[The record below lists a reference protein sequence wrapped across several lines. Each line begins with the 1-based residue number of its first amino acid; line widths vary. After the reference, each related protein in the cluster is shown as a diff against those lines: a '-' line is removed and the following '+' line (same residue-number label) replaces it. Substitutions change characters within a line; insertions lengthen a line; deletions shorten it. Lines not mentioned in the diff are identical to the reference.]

1 MSAKLR
7 LTAWFT
13 LMMLLLCAA
22 TLTFV
27 FVING
32 SAVADDPQSQL
43 IARVDKNA
51 RKVEFEDGR
60 FEWEDLKFYRQGV
73 SCWVCDETG
82 AYLQG
87 VRPEGLPELTP
98 ENGALRTVS
107 GEDGQFYMYDVY
119 VDMDVTGLWI
129 RGVISTESRSG
140 VMHTI
145 NILTAVLLP
154 CLLVVTVA
162 GGWGIAH
169 LTFRPMEQIIGAA
182 DAINDDRDLS
192 ARIGL
197 KKGPVEM
204 RRLSRSFDS
213 LFARL
218 EKSFH
223 AERQFTS
230 DASHE
235 LRTPITVILAECDRA
250 RRKCQTRE
258 DFLQSIGVIEEQG
271 RHMSQLVQELLG
283 LTRLQQGTTRYPLQR
298 ADVSGFVTACC
309 EEFLPA
315 DDRGIT
321 LSTDIQP
328 EVQATFN
335 PSLLQRAVYNLLQN
349 AYKYGKPGGHITVTL
364 RAAGHGAALSVADD
378 GIGIAPEDQEKIWQR
393 FWQADPSRGE
403 DGGSGLG
410 LSMVQEIAAFHGGRA
425 TVDSTPGQGSTFTIT
440 LPKR

>member
-87 VRPEGLPELTP
+87 VRPEGLPELMP

-197 KKGPVEM
+197 KKGPIEM

-250 RRKCQTRE
+250 RRKCQTKE

-271 RHMSQLVQELLG
+271 QHMSQLVQELLG

-321 LSTDIQP
+321 LTTDIQP

-364 RAAGHGAALSVADD
+364 REAGHGAALSVADD
-378 GIGIAPEDQEKIWQR
+378 GVGIAPGDQEKIWQR
-393 FWQADPSRGE
+393 FWQADPSRSE

>member
-107 GEDGQFYMYDVY
+107 GEDGQYYMYDVY

-197 KKGPVEM
+197 KKGPIEM

-258 DFLQSIGVIEEQG
+258 DFFQSIGVIEEQG
-271 RHMSQLVQELLG
+271 QHMSQLVQELLG

-321 LSTDIQP
+321 LTTDIQP

-364 RAAGHGAALSVADD
+364 REAGHGAALSVADD

-393 FWQADPSRGE
+393 FWQADPSRSE

>member
-43 IARVDKNA
+43 IDRVDKNA
-51 RKVEFEDGR
+51 RDVEFENGR
-60 FEWEDLKFYRQGV
+60 FEWEDLKFYRRGV
-73 SCWVCDETG
+73 SCWVCDEDG
-82 AYLQG
+82 AFLQG
-87 VRPEGLPELTP
+87 VRPDGLPELP
-98 ENGALRTVS
+98 PQDGALRTVS
-107 GEDGQFYMYDVY
+107 GGDGHYYMYDVY
-119 VDMDVTGLWI
+119 VDMDVTGLWV

-197 KKGPVEM
+197 KKGPIEM

-250 RRKCQTRE
+250 RRKCETKE
-258 DFLQSIGVIEEQG
+258 DFLQSIAVIEEQG
-271 RHMSQLVQELLG
+271 QHMSRLVQELLG

-321 LSTDIQP
+321 LTTDIQP

-364 RAAGHGAALSVADD
+364 REAGHGAALSVADD

-393 FWQADPSRGE
+393 FWQADPSRSE

-440 LPKR
+440 LPRR

>member
-13 LMMLLLCAA
+13 LMMMLLCAA

-27 FVING
+27 FVVNG
-32 SAVADDPQSQL
+32 AAVADDPQSQL
-43 IARVDKNA
+43 IDRVDKNA
-51 RKVEFEDGR
+51 RDVEFENGR
-60 FEWEDLKFYRQGV
+60 FEWEDLKFYRRGV
-73 SCWVCDETG
+73 SCWVCDESGTF
-82 AYLQG
+82 LQG
-87 VRPEGLPELTP
+87 VRPDGLPELPP

-197 KKGPVEM
+197 KKGPIEM

-250 RRKCQTRE
+250 RRKCETKE
-258 DFLQSIGVIEEQG
+258 DFLQSIAVIEEQG
-271 RHMSQLVQELLG
+271 QHMSQLVQELLG
-283 LTRLQQGTTRYPLQR
+283 LTRLQQGTSRYPLQR
-298 ADVSGFVTACC
+298 ADASGFVTACC

-321 LSTDIQP
+321 LTTDIQP

-364 RAAGHGAALSVADD
+364 REAGHGAALSVADD

-410 LSMVQEIAAFHGGRA
+410 LSMVQEIAAFHGGHA

-440 LPKR
+440 LPRR

>member
-27 FVING
+27 FVVNG
-32 SAVADDPQSQL
+32 AAVADDPQSQL

-51 RKVEFEDGR
+51 RDVEFENGR
-60 FEWEDLKFYRQGV
+60 FEWEDLKFYRRGV
-73 SCWVCDETG
+73 SCWVCDESGTF
-82 AYLQG
+82 LQG
-87 VRPEGLPELTP
+87 VRPDGLPELPP

-119 VDMDVTGLWI
+119 VDMDVTGLWV

-197 KKGPVEM
+197 KRGPVEM

-250 RRKCQTRE
+250 RRKCETKE
-258 DFLQSIGVIEEQG
+258 DFLQSITVIEEQG
-271 RHMSQLVQELLG
+271 QRMSHLVQELLG
-283 LTRLQQGTTRYPLQR
+283 LTRLQQGTTRYPLQK
-298 ADVSGFVTACC
+298 ADLSSFAAACC
-309 EEFLPA
+309 EEFMPA

-321 LSTDIQP
+321 LTTDIQP

-335 PSLLQRAVYNLLQN
+335 PSLMQRALYNLLQN
-349 AYKYGKPGGHITVTL
+349 AYKYGRPGGHITVTV
-364 RAAGHGAALSVADD
+364 RPEGRGAAISVADD
-378 GIGIAPEDQEKIWQR
+378 GIGIDKADQDKIWQR

-410 LSMVQEIAAFHGGRA
+410 LSMVQEITLFHGGQA
-425 TVDSTPGQGSTFTIT
+425 TVDSTPGQGSTFTLT
-440 LPKR
+440 LPK

>member
-13 LMMLLLCAA
+13 LMMMLLCAA

-27 FVING
+27 FVVNG
-32 SAVADDPQSQL
+32 AAVADDPQSQL
-43 IARVDKNA
+43 IDRVDKNA
-51 RKVEFEDGR
+51 RDVEFENGR
-60 FEWEDLKFYRQGV
+60 FEWEDLKFYRRGV
-73 SCWVCDETG
+73 SCWVCDESGTF
-82 AYLQG
+82 LQG
-87 VRPEGLPELTP
+87 VRPDGLPELPP

-197 KKGPVEM
+197 KKGPIEM

-250 RRKCQTRE
+250 RRKCETKE
-258 DFLQSIGVIEEQG
+258 DFLQSIAVIEEQG
-271 RHMSQLVQELLG
+271 QHMSQLVQELLG

-298 ADVSGFVTACC
+298 ADFSGFVTACC
-309 EEFLPA
+309 EEFVPA

-321 LSTDIQP
+321 LTTDIQP

-364 RAAGHGAALSVADD
+364 REAGHGAALSVADD

-393 FWQADPSRGE
+393 FWQADPSRSE

-440 LPKR
+440 LPRR

>member
-27 FVING
+27 FVVNG
-32 SAVADDPQSQL
+32 RAVADDPQSQL

-51 RKVEFEDGR
+51 RDVEFENGR
-60 FEWEDLKFYRQGV
+60 FEWEDLKFYRRGV
-73 SCWVCDETG
+73 SCWVCDESG
-82 AYLQG
+82 AFLEG
-87 VRPEGLPELTP
+87 VRPDGLPELPP
-98 ENGALRTVS
+98 EDGALRTVS
-107 GEDGQFYMYDVY
+107 GGDGPYYMYDVY
-119 VDMDVTGLWI
+119 VDMDVTGLWV

-197 KKGPVEM
+197 KKGPIEM

-250 RRKCQTRE
+250 KRKCETKE

-271 RHMSQLVQELLG
+271 QHMSQLVQELLG

-335 PSLLQRAVYNLLQN
+335 LSLLQRAVYNLLQN

>member
-27 FVING
+27 FVVNG
-32 SAVADDPQSQL
+32 AAVADDPQSQL

-60 FEWEDLKFYRQGV
+60 FEWEDLKFYRKGV
-73 SCWVCDETG
+73 SCWVCDESG
-82 AYLQG
+82 AFLQG
-87 VRPEGLPELTP
+87 VRPEGLPELPP
-98 ENGALRTVS
+98 EDGALRTVS
-107 GEDGQFYMYDVY
+107 GGDGSYYMYDVY
-119 VDMDVTGLWI
+119 VDMNVTGLWV
-129 RGVISTESRSG
+129 RGVISTESSSG

-197 KKGPVEM
+197 KRGPVEM

-250 RRKCQTRE
+250 RRKCETKE

-271 RHMSQLVQELLG
+271 QRMSHLVQELLG
-283 LTRLQQGTTRYPLQR
+283 LTRLQQGTTRYPLQK
-298 ADVSGFVTACC
+298 ADLSGFAAACC
-309 EEFLPA
+309 EEFMPA

-321 LSTDIQP
+321 LTTDIQP

-335 PSLLQRAVYNLLQN
+335 PSLMQRALYNLLQN
-349 AYKYGKPGGHITVTL
+349 AYKYGKPGGHITVTV
-364 RAAGHGAALSVADD
+364 RSEGRGAAISVADD
-378 GIGIAPEDQEKIWQR
+378 GIGIDKADQDKIWQR

-410 LSMVQEIAAFHGGRA
+410 LSMVQEIALFHGGQA
-425 TVDSTPGQGSTFTIT
+425 TVDSTPGQGSTFTLT
-440 LPKR
+440 LPK

>member
-13 LMMLLLCAA
+13 LMMMLLCAA

-27 FVING
+27 FVVNG
-32 SAVADDPQSQL
+32 AAVADDPQSQL
-43 IARVDKNA
+43 VARVDKNA
-51 RKVEFEDGR
+51 RKVEFENGR
-60 FEWEDLKFYRQGV
+60 FEWEDLKFYRKGV
-73 SCWVCDETG
+73 SCWVCDESG

-87 VRPEGLPELTP
+87 VRPEGLPELP
-98 ENGALRTVS
+98 PKDGALRTVS
-107 GEDGQFYMYDVY
+107 NGDGQYYMYDVY
-119 VDMDVTGLWI
+119 VDMDVTGLWV
-129 RGVISTESRSG
+129 RGVISTESSSG

-169 LTFRPMEQIIGAA
+169 LTFRPMERIIGAA

-197 KKGPVEM
+197 KHGPVEM
-204 RRLSRSFDS
+204 RRLSHSFDS

-250 RRKCQTRE
+250 KRKCETKE
-258 DFLQSIGVIEEQG
+258 DFLQSITVIEEQG
-271 RHMSQLVQELLG
+271 QRMSHLVQELLG
-283 LTRLQQGTTRYPLQR
+283 LTRLQQGTARYPLQR
-298 ADVSGFVTACC
+298 ADLSGFAAACC
-309 EEFLPA
+309 EEFVPA

-321 LSTDIQP
+321 LTTDIQP

-335 PSLLQRAVYNLLQN
+335 PSLMQRALYNLLQN
-349 AYKYGKPGGHITVTL
+349 AYKYGKSGGHITVTV
-364 RAAGHGAALSVADD
+364 RPSGKGAAISVADD
-378 GIGIAPEDQEKIWQR
+378 GIGIDKADQDKIWQR
-393 FWQADPSRGE
+393 FWQADPSRSE

-410 LSMVQEIAAFHGGRA
+410 LSMVQEIALFHGGQA
-425 TVDSTPGQGSTFTIT
+425 TVDSTSGQGSTFTVT
-440 LPKR
+440 LPQ

>member
-27 FVING
+27 FVVNG
-32 SAVADDPQSQL
+32 AAVADDPQSQL
-43 IARVDKNA
+43 IDRVDKNA
-51 RKVEFEDGR
+51 RDVEFENGR
-60 FEWEDLKFYRQGV
+60 FEWEDLKFYRRGV
-73 SCWVCDETG
+73 SCWVCDENG
-82 AYLQG
+82 AFLQG
-87 VRPEGLPELTP
+87 VRPDGLQELPPED
-98 ENGALRTVS
+98 GVLRTVS
-107 GEDGQFYMYDVY
+107 GADGQYYMYDVY

-129 RGVISTESRSG
+129 RGVISTGSRSG

-197 KKGPVEM
+197 KKGPIEM

-250 RRKCQTRE
+250 RRKCETKE

-271 RHMSQLVQELLG
+271 QHMSRLVQELLG

-321 LSTDIQP
+321 LTTDIQP

-364 RAAGHGAALSVADD
+364 REAGHGAALSVADD
-378 GIGIAPEDQEKIWQR
+378 GTGIAPEDQEKIWQR

-425 TVDSTPGQGSTFTIT
+425 AVDSTPGEGSTFTIT
-440 LPKR
+440 LPRR

>member
-27 FVING
+27 FVVNG

-43 IARVDKNA
+43 IARVDRNA
-51 RKVEFEDGR
+51 RKVEFENGR
-60 FEWEDLKFYRQGV
+60 FEWEDLKFYRRGV
-73 SCWVCDETG
+73 SCWVCDEDG
-82 AYLQG
+82 AFLQG
-87 VRPEGLPELTP
+87 VRPDGLPELPP
-98 ENGALRTVS
+98 EDGALRTVS
-107 GEDGQFYMYDVY
+107 GRDGPYYMYDVY

-197 KKGPVEM
+197 KKGPIEM

-250 RRKCQTRE
+250 KRKCETKE

-271 RHMSQLVQELLG
+271 QHMSQLVQELLG

-298 ADVSGFVTACC
+298 ADVSGFVTSCC
-309 EEFLPA
+309 EDFLPA

-321 LSTDIQP
+321 LTTDIQP

-364 RAAGHGAALSVADD
+364 REAGHGAALSVADD

-425 TVDSTPGQGSTFTIT
+425 TVDSAPGQGSTFTIT
-440 LPKR
+440 LPRR

>member
-27 FVING
+27 FVVNG
-32 SAVADDPQSQL
+32 AAVADDPQSQL

-51 RKVEFEDGR
+51 RDVEFENGR
-60 FEWEDLKFYRQGV
+60 FEWEDLKFYRRGV
-73 SCWVCDETG
+73 SCWVCDEDG
-82 AYLQG
+82 AFLQG
-87 VRPEGLPELTP
+87 VRPDGLPELPP
-98 ENGALRTVS
+98 EDGALRTVS
-107 GEDGQFYMYDVY
+107 GGDGPYYMYDVY
-119 VDMDVTGLWI
+119 VDMDVTGLWV

-197 KKGPVEM
+197 KRGPVEM

-250 RRKCQTRE
+250 RRKCETKE
-258 DFLQSIGVIEEQG
+258 DFLQSITVIEEQG
-271 RHMSQLVQELLG
+271 QRMSHLVQELLG
-283 LTRLQQGTTRYPLQR
+283 LTRLQQGTTRYPLQK
-298 ADVSGFVTACC
+298 ADLSGFAAACC
-309 EEFLPA
+309 EEFMPA

-321 LSTDIQP
+321 LTTDIQP

-335 PSLLQRAVYNLLQN
+335 PSLMQRALYNLLQN
-349 AYKYGKPGGHITVTL
+349 AYKYGKPGGHITVTV
-364 RAAGHGAALSVADD
+364 RPEGRGAAISVADD
-378 GIGIAPEDQEKIWQR
+378 GIGIDKVDQDKIWQR

-410 LSMVQEIAAFHGGRA
+410 LSMVQEIALFHGGQA
-425 TVDSTPGQGSTFTIT
+425 TVDSTPGQGSTFTLT
-440 LPKR
+440 LPK

>member
-27 FVING
+27 FVVNG
-32 SAVADDPQSQL
+32 AAVADDPQSQL

-51 RKVEFEDGR
+51 RDVEFENGR
-60 FEWEDLKFYRQGV
+60 FEWEDLKFYRRGV
-73 SCWVCDETG
+73 SCWVCDESG
-82 AYLQG
+82 AFLEG
-87 VRPEGLPELTP
+87 VQPEGLPELP
-98 ENGALRTVS
+98 PQDGALRTVS
-107 GEDGQFYMYDVY
+107 GEDGQYYMYDVY

-197 KKGPVEM
+197 KRGPVEM

-250 RRKCQTRE
+250 RRKCETKE
-258 DFLQSIGVIEEQG
+258 DFLQSITVIEEQG
-271 RHMSQLVQELLG
+271 QRMSHLVQELLG
-283 LTRLQQGTTRYPLQR
+283 LTRLQQGTTRYPLQK
-298 ADVSGFVTACC
+298 ADLSGFAAVCC
-309 EEFLPA
+309 EEFMPA

-321 LSTDIQP
+321 LTTDIQP

-335 PSLLQRAVYNLLQN
+335 PSLMQRALYNLLQN
-349 AYKYGKPGGHITVTL
+349 AYKYGRPGGHITVTV
-364 RAAGHGAALSVADD
+364 RPEGRGAAISVADD
-378 GIGIAPEDQEKIWQR
+378 GIGIDKADQDKIWQR

-410 LSMVQEIAAFHGGRA
+410 LSMVQEITLFHGGQA
-425 TVDSTPGQGSTFTIT
+425 TVDSTPGQGSTFTLT
-440 LPKR
+440 LPK

>member
-27 FVING
+27 FVVNG
-32 SAVADDPQSQL
+32 AAVADDPQSQL
-43 IARVDKNA
+43 IDRVDKNA
-51 RKVEFEDGR
+51 RDVEFENGR
-60 FEWEDLKFYRQGV
+60 FEWEDLKFYRRGV
-73 SCWVCDETG
+73 SCWVCDESG
-82 AYLQG
+82 AFLEG
-87 VRPEGLPELTP
+87 VQPEGLPELP
-98 ENGALRTVS
+98 PQDGALRTVS
-107 GEDGQFYMYDVY
+107 GGDGPYYMYDVY
-119 VDMDVTGLWI
+119 VDMDVTGLWV

-197 KKGPVEM
+197 KKGPIEM

-250 RRKCQTRE
+250 KRKCETKE

-271 RHMSQLVQELLG
+271 QHMSQLVQELLG

>member
-13 LMMLLLCAA
+13 LMMMLLCAA

-27 FVING
+27 FVVNG
-32 SAVADDPQSQL
+32 AAVADDPQSQL
-43 IARVDKNA
+43 IDRVDKNA
-51 RKVEFEDGR
+51 RDVEFENGR
-60 FEWEDLKFYRQGV
+60 FEWEDLKFYRRGV
-73 SCWVCDETG
+73 SCWVCDESGTF
-82 AYLQG
+82 LQG
-87 VRPEGLPELTP
+87 VRPDGLPELPP

-197 KKGPVEM
+197 KKGPIEM

-250 RRKCQTRE
+250 RRKCETKE
-258 DFLQSIGVIEEQG
+258 DFLQSIAVIEEQG
-271 RHMSQLVQELLG
+271 QHMSQLVQELLG
-283 LTRLQQGTTRYPLQR
+283 LTRLQQGTSRYPLQR
-298 ADVSGFVTACC
+298 ADASGFVTACC

-321 LSTDIQP
+321 LTTDIQP

-364 RAAGHGAALSVADD
+364 REAGHGAALSVADD

-393 FWQADPSRGE
+393 FWQADPSRSE

-440 LPKR
+440 LPRR

>member
-73 SCWVCDETG
+73 SCWVCDGTG

-107 GEDGQFYMYDVY
+107 GEDGQYYMYDVY

-197 KKGPVEM
+197 KKGPIEM

-271 RHMSQLVQELLG
+271 QHMSQLVQELLG

-298 ADVSGFVTACC
+298 ADVSSFVTACC

-315 DDRGIT
+315 DDRGIILT
-321 LSTDIQP
+321 TDIQP

-364 RAAGHGAALSVADD
+364 REAGHGAALSVADD

-393 FWQADPSRGE
+393 FWQADPSRSE

>member
-27 FVING
+27 FVVNG
-32 SAVADDPQSQL
+32 AAVADDPQSQL
-43 IARVDKNA
+43 IDRVDKNA
-51 RKVEFEDGR
+51 RDVEFENGR
-60 FEWEDLKFYRQGV
+60 FEWEDLKFYRRGV

-82 AYLQG
+82 TFLQG
-87 VRPEGLPELTP
+87 VRPDGLPELPP
-98 ENGALRTVS
+98 EDGALRTVS
-107 GEDGQFYMYDVY
+107 GEDGQYYMYDVY

-145 NILTAVLLP
+145 NVLTAVLLP

-197 KKGPVEM
+197 KKGPIEM

-250 RRKCQTRE
+250 KRKCETKE
-258 DFLQSIGVIEEQG
+258 DFLQSIAVIEEQG
-271 RHMSQLVQELLG
+271 QHMSQLVQELLG

-315 DDRGIT
+315 YDRGIT
-321 LSTDIQP
+321 LTTDIQP

-364 RAAGHGAALSVADD
+364 REAGHGAALSVADD

-393 FWQADPSRGE
+393 FWQADPSRSE

-410 LSMVQEIAAFHGGRA
+410 LSMVQEIAAFHGGHA

>member
-13 LMMLLLCAA
+13 LMMMLLCAA

-27 FVING
+27 FVVNG
-32 SAVADDPQSQL
+32 AAVADDPQSQL
-43 IARVDKNA
+43 IDRVDKNA
-51 RKVEFEDGR
+51 RDVEFENGR
-60 FEWEDLKFYRQGV
+60 FEWEDLKFYRRGV
-73 SCWVCDETG
+73 SCWVCDESGTF
-82 AYLQG
+82 LQG
-87 VRPEGLPELTP
+87 VRPDGLPELPP

-197 KKGPVEM
+197 KKGPIEM

-250 RRKCQTRE
+250 RRKCETKE
-258 DFLQSIGVIEEQG
+258 DFLQSIAVIEEQG
-271 RHMSQLVQELLG
+271 QHMSQLVQELLG

-309 EEFLPA
+309 EEFVPA

-321 LSTDIQP
+321 LTTDIQP

-364 RAAGHGAALSVADD
+364 REAGHGAALSVADD

-393 FWQADPSRGE
+393 FWQADPSRSE

-440 LPKR
+440 LPRR

>member
-197 KKGPVEM
+197 KKGPIEM

-271 RHMSQLVQELLG
+271 QHMSQLVQELLG

-298 ADVSGFVTACC
+298 ADVSSFVTACC

-315 DDRGIT
+315 DDRGIILT
-321 LSTDIQP
+321 TDIQP

-364 RAAGHGAALSVADD
+364 REAGHGAALSVADD

-393 FWQADPSRGE
+393 FWQADPSRSE

-425 TVDSTPGQGSTFTIT
+425 TVDSAPGQGSTFTIT

>member
-197 KKGPVEM
+197 KKGPIEM

-271 RHMSQLVQELLG
+271 QHMSQLVQELLG

-298 ADVSGFVTACC
+298 ADVSSFVTACC

-321 LSTDIQP
+321 LTTDIQP

-364 RAAGHGAALSVADD
+364 REAGHGAALSVADD

-393 FWQADPSRGE
+393 FWQADPSRSE

>member
-1 MSAKLR
+1 M
-7 LTAWFT
+7 
-13 LMMLLLCAA
+13 
-22 TLTFV
+22 
-27 FVING
+27 
-32 SAVADDPQSQL
+32 
-43 IARVDKNA
+43 DKNA
-51 RKVEFEDGR
+51 RDVEFENGR
-60 FEWEDLKFYRQGV
+60 FEWEDLKFYRRGV
-73 SCWVCDETG
+73 SCWVCDESG
-82 AYLQG
+82 AFLEG
-87 VRPEGLPELTP
+87 VQPEGLPELP
-98 ENGALRTVS
+98 PQDGALRTVS
-107 GEDGQFYMYDVY
+107 GGDGQYYMYDVY

-129 RGVISTESRSG
+129 RGVISTESRSR

-197 KKGPVEM
+197 KRGPVEM

-250 RRKCQTRE
+250 RRKCETKE
-258 DFLQSIGVIEEQG
+258 DFLQSITVIEEQG
-271 RHMSQLVQELLG
+271 QRMSHLVQELLG
-283 LTRLQQGTTRYPLQR
+283 LTRLQQGTTRYPLQK
-298 ADVSGFVTACC
+298 ADLSSFAAACC
-309 EEFLPA
+309 EEFMPA

-321 LSTDIQP
+321 LTTDIQP

-335 PSLLQRAVYNLLQN
+335 PSLMQRALYNLLQN
-349 AYKYGKPGGHITVTL
+349 AYKYGRPGGHITVTV
-364 RAAGHGAALSVADD
+364 RPEGRGAAISVADD
-378 GIGIAPEDQEKIWQR
+378 GIGIDKADQDKIWQR

-410 LSMVQEIAAFHGGRA
+410 LSMVQEIALFHGGQA
-425 TVDSTPGQGSTFTIT
+425 TVDSTPGQGSTFTLT
-440 LPKR
+440 LPK

>member
-27 FVING
+27 FVVNG
-32 SAVADDPQSQL
+32 AAVADDPQSQL

-51 RKVEFEDGR
+51 RDVEFENGR
-60 FEWEDLKFYRQGV
+60 FEWEDLKFYRRGV
-73 SCWVCDETG
+73 SCWVCDESG
-82 AYLQG
+82 AFLEG
-87 VRPEGLPELTP
+87 VQPEGLPELP
-98 ENGALRTVS
+98 PQDGALRTVS
-107 GEDGQFYMYDVY
+107 GEDGQYYMYDVY

-197 KKGPVEM
+197 KQGPVEM

-250 RRKCQTRE
+250 RRKCETKE
-258 DFLQSIGVIEEQG
+258 DFLQSITVIEEQG
-271 RHMSQLVQELLG
+271 QRMSHLVQELLG
-283 LTRLQQGTTRYPLQR
+283 LTRLQQGTTRYPLQK
-298 ADVSGFVTACC
+298 ADLSGFAAACC
-309 EEFLPA
+309 EEFMPA

-321 LSTDIQP
+321 LTTDIQP

-335 PSLLQRAVYNLLQN
+335 PSLMQRALYNLLQN
-349 AYKYGKPGGHITVTL
+349 AYKYGRPGGHITVTV
-364 RAAGHGAALSVADD
+364 RPEGRGAAISVADD
-378 GIGIAPEDQEKIWQR
+378 GIGIDKADQDKIWQR

-410 LSMVQEIAAFHGGRA
+410 LYMVQEITLFHGGQA
-425 TVDSTPGQGSTFTIT
+425 TVDSTPGQGSTFTLT
-440 LPKR
+440 LPK

>member
-27 FVING
+27 FVVNG
-32 SAVADDPQSQL
+32 AAVADDPQSQL
-43 IARVDKNA
+43 IDRVDKNA
-51 RKVEFEDGR
+51 RDVEFENGR
-60 FEWEDLKFYRQGV
+60 FEWEDLKFYRRGV

-87 VRPEGLPELTP
+87 VRPDGLPELP
-98 ENGALRTVS
+98 PQDGALRTVS
-107 GEDGQFYMYDVY
+107 GGDGPYYMYDVY
-119 VDMDVTGLWI
+119 VDMDVTGLWV
-129 RGVISTESRSG
+129 RGVISTGSRSG

-197 KKGPVEM
+197 KKGPIEM

-250 RRKCQTRE
+250 RRKCETKE

-271 RHMSQLVQELLG
+271 QHMSRLVQELLG
-283 LTRLQQGTTRYPLQR
+283 LTRLQQGTTRDPLQR

-321 LSTDIQP
+321 LTTDIQP

-364 RAAGHGAALSVADD
+364 REAGHGAALSVADD

-425 TVDSTPGQGSTFTIT
+425 TVDSAPGQGSTFTIT
-440 LPKR
+440 LPRR

>member
-27 FVING
+27 FVVNG

-43 IARVDKNA
+43 IARVDRNA
-51 RKVEFEDGR
+51 RKVEFENGR
-60 FEWEDLKFYRQGV
+60 FEWEDLKFYRRGV
-73 SCWVCDETG
+73 SCWVCDADG
-82 AYLQG
+82 AFLQG
-87 VRPEGLPELTP
+87 VRPDGLPELPP
-98 ENGALRTVS
+98 EDGALRTVS
-107 GEDGQFYMYDVY
+107 GGDGPYYMYDVY

-129 RGVISTESRSG
+129 RGVISTGSRSG

-197 KKGPVEM
+197 KKGPIEM

-250 RRKCQTRE
+250 RRKCETKE
-258 DFLQSIGVIEEQG
+258 DFLQSIAVIEEQG
-271 RHMSQLVQELLG
+271 QHMSQLVQELLG

-298 ADVSGFVTACC
+298 ADVSGFVTSCC
-309 EEFLPA
+309 EDFLPA

-321 LSTDIQP
+321 LTTDIQP

>member
-27 FVING
+27 FVVNG

-43 IARVDKNA
+43 IARVDRNA
-51 RKVEFEDGR
+51 RKVEFENGR
-60 FEWEDLKFYRQGV
+60 FEWEDLKFYRRGV
-73 SCWVCDETG
+73 SCWVCDADG
-82 AYLQG
+82 AFLQG
-87 VRPEGLPELTP
+87 VRPDGLPELPP
-98 ENGALRTVS
+98 EDGALRTVS
-107 GEDGQFYMYDVY
+107 GGDGPYYMYDVY

-197 KKGPVEM
+197 KKGPIEM

-250 RRKCQTRE
+250 KRKCETKE

-271 RHMSQLVQELLG
+271 QHMSQLVQELLG
-283 LTRLQQGTTRYPLQR
+283 LTRLQQGTTRYPLQC
-298 ADVSGFVTACC
+298 ADVSGFATSCC
-309 EEFLPA
+309 EDFLPA

-425 TVDSTPGQGSTFTIT
+425 TVDSKPGQGSTFTIT

>member
-27 FVING
+27 FVVNG
-32 SAVADDPQSQL
+32 AAVADDPQSQL

-51 RKVEFEDGR
+51 RDVEFENGR
-60 FEWEDLKFYRQGV
+60 FEWEDLKFYRRGV
-73 SCWVCDETG
+73 SCWVCDESG
-82 AYLQG
+82 AFLEG
-87 VRPEGLPELTP
+87 VQPEGLPELP
-98 ENGALRTVS
+98 PQDGALRTVS
-107 GEDGQFYMYDVY
+107 GEDGQYYMYDVY

-197 KKGPVEM
+197 KQGPVEM

-250 RRKCQTRE
+250 RRKCETKE
-258 DFLQSIGVIEEQG
+258 DFLQSITVIEEQG
-271 RHMSQLVQELLG
+271 QRMSHLVQELLG
-283 LTRLQQGTTRYPLQR
+283 LTRLQQGTTRYPLQK
-298 ADVSGFVTACC
+298 ADLSGFAAACC
-309 EEFLPA
+309 EEFMPA

-321 LSTDIQP
+321 LTTDIQP

-335 PSLLQRAVYNLLQN
+335 PSLMQRALYNLLQN
-349 AYKYGKPGGHITVTL
+349 AYKYGRPGGHITVTV
-364 RAAGHGAALSVADD
+364 RPEGRGAAISVADD
-378 GIGIAPEDQEKIWQR
+378 GIGIDKADQDKIWQR

-410 LSMVQEIAAFHGGRA
+410 LSMVQEITLFHGGQA
-425 TVDSTPGQGSTFTIT
+425 TVDSTPGQGSTFTLT
-440 LPKR
+440 LPK

>member
-1 MSAKLR
+1 M
-7 LTAWFT
+7 
-13 LMMLLLCAA
+13 
-22 TLTFV
+22 
-27 FVING
+27 
-32 SAVADDPQSQL
+32 Q
-43 IARVDKNA
+43 
-51 RKVEFEDGR
+51 
-60 FEWEDLKFYRQGV
+60 
-73 SCWVCDETG
+73 
-82 AYLQG
+82 
-87 VRPEGLPELTP
+87 PEGLPELP
-98 ENGALRTVS
+98 PQDGALRTVS
-107 GEDGQFYMYDVY
+107 GGDGQYYMYDVY

-197 KKGPVEM
+197 KRGPVEM

-250 RRKCQTRE
+250 RRKCETKE
-258 DFLQSIGVIEEQG
+258 DFLQSITVIEEQG
-271 RHMSQLVQELLG
+271 QRMSHLVQELLG
-283 LTRLQQGTTRYPLQR
+283 LTRLQQGTTRYPLQK
-298 ADVSGFVTACC
+298 ADLSSFAAACC
-309 EEFLPA
+309 EEFMPA

-321 LSTDIQP
+321 LTTDIQP
-328 EVQATFN
+328 EVQTTFN
-335 PSLLQRAVYNLLQN
+335 PSLMQRALYNLLQN
-349 AYKYGKPGGHITVTL
+349 AYKYGKPGGHITVTV
-364 RAAGHGAALSVADD
+364 RPEGRGAAISVADD
-378 GIGIAPEDQEKIWQR
+378 GIGIDKVDQDKIWQR

-410 LSMVQEIAAFHGGRA
+410 LSMVQEITLFHGGQA
-425 TVDSTPGQGSTFTIT
+425 TVDSTPGQGSTFTLT
-440 LPKR
+440 LPK

>member
-271 RHMSQLVQELLG
+271 QHMSQLVQELLG

-309 EEFLPA
+309 EEFLPV

>member
-13 LMMLLLCAA
+13 LMMMLLCAA

-27 FVING
+27 FVVNG
-32 SAVADDPQSQL
+32 AAVADDPQSQL
-43 IARVDKNA
+43 IDRVDKNA
-51 RKVEFEDGR
+51 RDVEFENGR
-60 FEWEDLKFYRQGV
+60 FEWEDLKFYRRGV
-73 SCWVCDETG
+73 SCWVCDENG
-82 AYLQG
+82 AFLQG
-87 VRPEGLPELTP
+87 VRPDALPELPP
-98 ENGALRTVS
+98 EDGALRTVS
-107 GEDGQFYMYDVY
+107 GGDGQYYMYDVY
-119 VDMDVTGLWI
+119 VDMDVTGLWV
-129 RGVISTESRSG
+129 RGVISTGSRSG

-197 KKGPVEM
+197 KKGPIEM

-250 RRKCQTRE
+250 RRKCETKE

-271 RHMSQLVQELLG
+271 QHMSRLV
-283 LTRLQQGTTRYPLQR
+283 QGTTRYPLQR

-321 LSTDIQP
+321 LTTDIQP

-335 PSLLQRAVYNLLQN
+335 PSLLQRVVYNLLQN

-364 RAAGHGAALSVADD
+364 REAGHGAALSVADD

-393 FWQADPSRGE
+393 FWQADPSRSE

-425 TVDSTPGQGSTFTIT
+425 TVDSAPGQGSTFTIT
-440 LPKR
+440 LPRR

>member
-1 MSAKLR
+1 M
-7 LTAWFT
+7 
-13 LMMLLLCAA
+13 
-22 TLTFV
+22 
-27 FVING
+27 
-32 SAVADDPQSQL
+32 
-43 IARVDKNA
+43 
-51 RKVEFEDGR
+51 
-60 FEWEDLKFYRQGV
+60 
-73 SCWVCDETG
+73 
-82 AYLQG
+82 
-87 VRPEGLPELTP
+87 RPDGLPELPP
-98 ENGALRTVS
+98 EDGALRTVS
-107 GEDGQFYMYDVY
+107 GGDGQYYMYDVY
-119 VDMDVTGLWI
+119 VDMDVTGLWV
-129 RGVISTESRSG
+129 RGVISTGSRSG

-197 KKGPVEM
+197 KRGPIEM

-250 RRKCQTRE
+250 RRKCETKE

-271 RHMSQLVQELLG
+271 QHMSRLVQELLG

-321 LSTDIQP
+321 LTTDIQP

-364 RAAGHGAALSVADD
+364 REAGHGAALSVADD

-425 TVDSTPGQGSTFTIT
+425 TVDSAPGQGSTFTIT
-440 LPKR
+440 LPRR

>member
-27 FVING
+27 FVVNG
-32 SAVADDPQSQL
+32 AAVADDPQSQL

-51 RKVEFEDGR
+51 RDVEFENGR
-60 FEWEDLKFYRQGV
+60 FEWEDLKFYRRGV
-73 SCWVCDETG
+73 SCWVCYESG
-82 AYLQG
+82 AFLEG
-87 VRPEGLPELTP
+87 VQPEGLPELP
-98 ENGALRTVS
+98 PQDGALRTVS
-107 GEDGQFYMYDVY
+107 GGDGQYYMYDVY
-119 VDMDVTGLWI
+119 VDMDVTGLWV

-197 KKGPVEM
+197 KRGPVEM

-250 RRKCQTRE
+250 RRKCETKE
-258 DFLQSIGVIEEQG
+258 DFLQSIAVIEEQG
-271 RHMSQLVQELLG
+271 QRMSHLVQELLG
-283 LTRLQQGTTRYPLQR
+283 LTRLQQGTTRYPLLK
-298 ADVSGFVTACC
+298 ADLSGFAAACC
-309 EEFLPA
+309 EEFMPA

-321 LSTDIQP
+321 LTTDIQP

-335 PSLLQRAVYNLLQN
+335 PSLMQRALYNLLQN
-349 AYKYGKPGGHITVTL
+349 AYKYGRPGGHITVTV
-364 RAAGHGAALSVADD
+364 RPEGRGAAISVADD
-378 GIGIAPEDQEKIWQR
+378 GIGIDKADQDKIWQR

-410 LSMVQEIAAFHGGRA
+410 LSMVQEIALFHGGQA
-425 TVDSTPGQGSTFTIT
+425 TVDSTPGQGSTFTLT
-440 LPKR
+440 LPK

>member
-27 FVING
+27 FVVNG

-43 IARVDKNA
+43 IARVDRNA
-51 RKVEFEDGR
+51 RKVEFENGR
-60 FEWEDLKFYRQGV
+60 FEWEDLKFYRRGV
-73 SCWVCDETG
+73 SCWVCDADG
-82 AYLQG
+82 AFLQG
-87 VRPEGLPELTP
+87 VRPDGLPELPP
-98 ENGALRTVS
+98 EDGALRTVS
-107 GEDGQFYMYDVY
+107 GGDGPYYMYDVY

-197 KKGPVEM
+197 KKGPIEM

-250 RRKCQTRE
+250 KRKCETKE

-271 RHMSQLVQELLG
+271 QHMSQLVQELLG

-298 ADVSGFVTACC
+298 ADVSGFVTSCC
-309 EEFLPA
+309 EDFLPA

-410 LSMVQEIAAFHGGRA
+410 LSMVQEITAFHGGRA

>member
-43 IARVDKNA
+43 IDRVDRNA
-51 RKVEFEDGR
+51 RKVEFENGR
-60 FEWEDLKFYRQGV
+60 FEWEDLKFYRKGV
-73 SCWVCDETG
+73 SCWVCDEDG
-82 AYLQG
+82 AFLQG
-87 VRPEGLPELTP
+87 VRPDGLPELPP
-98 ENGALRTVS
+98 EDGALRTVS
-107 GEDGQFYMYDVY
+107 GGDGPYYMYDVY
-119 VDMDVTGLWI
+119 VDMDVTGLWV
-129 RGVISTESRSG
+129 RGVISTGSRSG

-197 KKGPVEM
+197 KKGPIEM

-250 RRKCQTRE
+250 RRKCETKE
-258 DFLQSIGVIEEQG
+258 DFLQSINVIEEQG
-271 RHMSQLVQELLG
+271 QHMSQLVQELLG

-298 ADVSGFVTACC
+298 SDVSGFVTACC

-321 LSTDIQP
+321 LTTDIQP

-364 RAAGHGAALSVADD
+364 RTAGHGAALSVADD

-425 TVDSTPGQGSTFTIT
+425 TVDSTPGQGSTFTVT

>member
-27 FVING
+27 FVVNG
-32 SAVADDPQSQL
+32 RAVADDPQSQL

-51 RKVEFEDGR
+51 RDVEFENGR
-60 FEWEDLKFYRQGV
+60 FEWEDLKFYRRGV
-73 SCWVCDETG
+73 SCWVCDENG
-82 AYLQG
+82 AFLQG
-87 VRPEGLPELTP
+87 VRPDGLPELPP
-98 ENGALRTVS
+98 EDGALRTVS
-107 GEDGQFYMYDVY
+107 GGDGPYYMYDVY
-119 VDMDVTGLWI
+119 VDMDVTGLWV

-197 KKGPVEM
+197 KKGPIEM

-250 RRKCQTRE
+250 KRKCETKE

-271 RHMSQLVQELLG
+271 QHMSRLVQELLG

>member
-27 FVING
+27 FVVNG
-32 SAVADDPQSQL
+32 AAVADDPQSQL

-51 RKVEFEDGR
+51 RDVEFENGR
-60 FEWEDLKFYRQGV
+60 FEWEDLKFYRRGV
-73 SCWVCDETG
+73 SCWVCDESG
-82 AYLQG
+82 AFLEG
-87 VRPEGLPELTP
+87 VQPEGLPELP
-98 ENGALRTVS
+98 PQDGALRTVS
-107 GEDGQFYMYDVY
+107 GEDGQYYMYDVY

-197 KKGPVEM
+197 KRGPVEM

-250 RRKCQTRE
+250 RRKCETKE
-258 DFLQSIGVIEEQG
+258 DFLQSIAVIEEQG
-271 RHMSQLVQELLG
+271 QRMSHLVQELLG
-283 LTRLQQGTTRYPLQR
+283 LTRLQQGTTRYPLQK
-298 ADVSGFVTACC
+298 ADLSSFAAACC
-309 EEFLPA
+309 EEFMPA

-321 LSTDIQP
+321 LTTDIQP

-335 PSLLQRAVYNLLQN
+335 PSLMQRALYNLLQN
-349 AYKYGKPGGHITVTL
+349 AYKYGRPGGHITVTV
-364 RAAGHGAALSVADD
+364 RPEGRGAAISVADD
-378 GIGIAPEDQEKIWQR
+378 GIGIDKADQDKIWQR

-410 LSMVQEIAAFHGGRA
+410 LSMVQEITLFHGGQA
-425 TVDSTPGQGSTFTIT
+425 TVDSTPGQGSTFTLT
-440 LPKR
+440 LPK

>member
-13 LMMLLLCAA
+13 LMMMLLCAA

-27 FVING
+27 FVVNG
-32 SAVADDPQSQL
+32 AAVADDPQSQL
-43 IARVDKNA
+43 IDRVDKNA
-51 RKVEFEDGR
+51 RDVEFENGR
-60 FEWEDLKFYRQGV
+60 FEWEDLKFYRRGV
-73 SCWVCDETG
+73 SCWVCDESGTF
-82 AYLQG
+82 LQG
-87 VRPEGLPELTP
+87 VRPDGLPELPP

-197 KKGPVEM
+197 KKGPIEM

-250 RRKCQTRE
+250 RRKCETKE
-258 DFLQSIGVIEEQG
+258 DFLQSIAVIEEQG
-271 RHMSQLVQELLG
+271 QHMSQLVQELLG

-309 EEFLPA
+309 EEFVPA

-321 LSTDIQP
+321 LTTDIQP
-328 EVQATFN
+328 EMQATFN

-364 RAAGHGAALSVADD
+364 REAGHGAALSVADD

-393 FWQADPSRGE
+393 FWQADPSRSE

-440 LPKR
+440 LPRR

>member
-27 FVING
+27 FVVNG

-43 IARVDKNA
+43 IARVDRNA
-51 RKVEFEDGR
+51 RKVEFENGR
-60 FEWEDLKFYRQGV
+60 FEWEDLKFYRRGV
-73 SCWVCDETG
+73 SCWVCDADG
-82 AYLQG
+82 AFLQG
-87 VRPEGLPELTP
+87 VRPDGLPELPP
-98 ENGALRTVS
+98 EDGALRTVS
-107 GEDGQFYMYDVY
+107 GGDGPYYMYDVY

-154 CLLVVTVA
+154 CLLVVTVT

-197 KKGPVEM
+197 KKGPIEM

-250 RRKCQTRE
+250 KRKCETKE

-271 RHMSQLVQELLG
+271 QHMSQLVQELLG

-298 ADVSGFVTACC
+298 ADVSGFVTSCC
-309 EEFLPA
+309 EDFLPA

-321 LSTDIQP
+321 LTTDIQP

-440 LPKR
+440 LPRR

>member
-13 LMMLLLCAA
+13 LMMMLLCAA

-27 FVING
+27 FVVNG
-32 SAVADDPQSQL
+32 AAVADDPQSQL
-43 IARVDKNA
+43 IDRVDKNA
-51 RKVEFEDGR
+51 RDVEFENGR
-60 FEWEDLKFYRQGV
+60 FEWEDLKFYRRGV
-73 SCWVCDETG
+73 SCWVCDESGTF
-82 AYLQG
+82 LQG
-87 VRPEGLPELTP
+87 VRPDGLPELPP

-107 GEDGQFYMYDVY
+107 GGDGQYYMYDVY
-119 VDMDVTGLWI
+119 VDMDVTGLWV

-162 GGWGIAH
+162 GGWGIAY

-182 DAINDDRDLS
+182 HAINDDRDLS

-197 KKGPVEM
+197 KKGPIEM

-250 RRKCQTRE
+250 RRKCETKE
-258 DFLQSIGVIEEQG
+258 DFLQSIAVIEEQG
-271 RHMSQLVQELLG
+271 QHMSQLVQELLG

-309 EEFLPA
+309 EEFVPA

-321 LSTDIQP
+321 LTTDIQP

-364 RAAGHGAALSVADD
+364 REAGHGAALSVADD

-393 FWQADPSRGE
+393 FWQADPSRSE

-440 LPKR
+440 LPRR